1 MVGKMRRISLGGL
14 VAVSGLLVG
23 WAGQA
28 IWRNSPDSLWAAVVV
43 VSMLSALAIAL
54 NPTISRLL
62 APISGGQ
69 TGGTRPNA

>member
-1 MVGKMRRISLGGL
+1 MRRIYLGVT
-14 VAVSGLLVG
+14 VALSGLLIG
-23 WAGQA
+23 WAGQV

-62 APISGGQ
+62 API
-69 TGGTRPNA
+69 TGARTSVGRLP